1 MSALTGLDTHSLSHH
16 PRFGH
21 IVQQLMKE
29 TTMAAM
35 ADSEILTE
43 KDADEMYE
51 LICDFDPIKT
61 SMLVDLEKGR
71 KEGHRESIEAIS
83 KPNSTQS

>member
-1 MSALTGLDTHSLSHH
+1 
-16 PRFGH
+16 
-21 IVQQLMKE
+21 MKE

-71 KEGHRESIEAIS
+71 KLEVDAIS
-83 KPNSTQS
+83 GVVIERAKKLGISVPYTETVYALLKNRLGE